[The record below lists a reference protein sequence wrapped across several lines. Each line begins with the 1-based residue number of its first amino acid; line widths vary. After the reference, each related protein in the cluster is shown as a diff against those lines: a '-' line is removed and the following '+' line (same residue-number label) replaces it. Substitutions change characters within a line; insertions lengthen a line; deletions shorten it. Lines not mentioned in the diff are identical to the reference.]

1 MQSSSSSEQSLLSR
15 SLNTFN
21 LFRSPELEKE
31 TLIENKTTKKIG
43 KVSKYLFSQQ
53 LNDSC
58 HISPIRNYQILQN
71 LKQQGLENSLQD
83 ESNWHDRRTWF
94 GKNQYMIRSWFE
106 MFEKMNDPSFQAQ
119 YPDLYQFMLTGIEQ
133 GPTIPNMYDQEG
145 TNLIQSMNDLMKV
158 PYFLIDLKEMEKKS
172 IRVFGRTIQFNSIM
186 DLSVIGIK
194 IGIIKDKQ
202 DHLYKIFNH
211 ETSQYEVITP
221 ESHPWLQIEEQGDLM
236 KGEMGVKVTFLPDCQ
251 EESLQHR
258 YTMFPNQREIW
269 MSKNASL
276 GFEEI
281 AVARDLGSG
290 LSHEGKKYAPYEMSL
305 CKLMLMNLLLDEEN
319 EEGVSNP
326 VLRDFKRFTDTH
338 HQESDQLRQENDMWH
353 ESKFNRHIMLQ
364 YQIAER
370 LKMMPELKEILVKI
384 LDSMDFDIKQGYD
397 EFTDG
402 KKVFYRD
409 TEQKTPMMTK
419 EYLLGDDQALAYF
432 LCNHLRYTWYAS
444 MNPKAY
450 QASLGVN
457 DLLGSFSNAYPAS
470 LKQKQMKRQTLK
482 KRKIEIDGQQI
493 RISLLD
499 VWNEL
504 RASLGN
510 RDFVSFDD
518 HGWLM
523 SLDPEVIEQQNRRK
537 DQIYD
542 PEFVRQLGFAGIESW
557 LSNHINPWYKKDVM
571 V

>member
-1 MQSSSSSEQSLLSR
+1 MVAR
-15 SLNTFN
+15 SL
-21 LFRSPELEKE
+21 
-31 TLIENKTTKKIG
+31 
-43 KVSKYLFSQQ
+43 
-53 LNDSC
+53 
-58 HISPIRNYQILQN
+58 H
-71 LKQQGLENSLQD
+71 
-83 ESNWHDRRTWF
+83 
-94 GKNQYMIRSWFE
+94 
-106 MFEKMNDPSFQAQ
+106 
-119 YPDLYQFMLTGIEQ
+119 QFMLTGIEQ
-133 GPTIPNMYDQEG
+133 GPTIPNMYDQRG
-145 TNLIQSMNDLMKV
+145 KNLTQSMNDLMKR
-158 PYFLIDLKEMEKKS
+158 PYFLVDLEEMKKKS
-172 IRVFGRTIQFNSIM
+172 VRVFGRKVQL
-186 DLSVIGIK
+186 DSVIDFSDLGVK
-194 IGIIKDKQ
+194 IGVIKDKK

-305 CKLMLMNLLLDEEN
+305 CKLMLMNLLLNEEN
-319 EEGVSNP
+319 EENPNNP
-326 VLRDFKRFTDTH
+326 VLKDFKRFVDTH
-338 HQESDQLRQENDMWH
+338 HQGSDPVRQENNMWH
-353 ESKFNRHIMLQ
+353 ESKFNKDIMLQ
-364 YQIAER
+364 YQVAER
-370 LKMMPELKEILVKI
+370 LKMAPKLKKILVEI
-384 LDSMDFDIKQGYD
+384 LDSMDFDLKQGYD
-397 EFTDG
+397 EFIQG
-402 KKVFYRD
+402 EGSFYRD
-409 TEQKTPMMTK
+409 REQRTPMMTK
-419 EYLLGDDQALAYF
+419 EYLLGDEQALAYF

-450 QASLGVN
+450 QASLGIT
-457 DLLGSFSNAYPAS
+457 DFLGSFSKVYPAS

-482 KRKIEIDGQQI
+482 KRKIEIDGEQMK
-493 RISLLD
+493 ISLLD

-504 RASLGN
+504 RTSLGG

-523 SLDPEVIEQQNRRK
+523 SLDPEVVEQQNRRE
-537 DQIYD
+537 DQIHD

-571 V
+571 DMT